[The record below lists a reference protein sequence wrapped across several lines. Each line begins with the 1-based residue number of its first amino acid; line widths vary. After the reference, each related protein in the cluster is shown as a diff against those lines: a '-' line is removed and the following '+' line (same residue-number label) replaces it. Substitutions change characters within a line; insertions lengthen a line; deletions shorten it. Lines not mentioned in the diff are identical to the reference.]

1 MNVTI
6 RINMACK
13 GLCTRYKA
21 QKLYGVGRYISGQK
35 RCQICEVFVN
45 WSGLWCP
52 CCRQRLRLKPRL
64 MKFKTKI
71 QSNLVDRPIEIPST
85 TAKVYKRGIMV
96 PRKQRSFTF

>member
-1 MNVTI
+1 
-6 RINMACK
+6 MACK
-13 GLCTRYKA
+13 GLCTRYRA
-21 QKLYGVGRYISGQK
+21 QKRYGVGRYVSGQK

-71 QSNLVDRPIEIPST
+71 QPNFVDT
-85 TAKVYKRGIMV
+85 TAIQVPPDASKMQKRQLLI
-96 PRKQRSFTF
+96 PNKHT

>member
-1 MNVTI
+1 MNDTI
-6 RINMACK
+6 WIDMACK
-13 GLCTRYKA
+13 GLCTRYRA
-21 QKLYGVGRYISGQK
+21 QKRYGVGRYVSGQK

-71 QSNLVDRPIEIPST
+71 QSKFVDTTTIQVPPAASSMQKRQLLIPNKHT
-85 TAKVYKRGIMV
+85 
-96 PRKQRSFTF
+96 